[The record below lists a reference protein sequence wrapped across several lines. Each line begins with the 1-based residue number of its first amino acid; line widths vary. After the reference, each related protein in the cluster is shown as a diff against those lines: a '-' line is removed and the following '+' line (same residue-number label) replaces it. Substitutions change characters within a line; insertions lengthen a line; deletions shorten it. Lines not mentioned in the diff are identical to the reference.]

1 MGKPTVY
8 IAVDPGAKGGI
19 AIRDRSSVVTIP
31 FANLQLPQEVVSPPR
46 KAKAHDDVELPY
58 EVEAHGDAERRAN
71 VAIEKSRSKSRE
83 FACTNYAA
91 NLVAGAIKSHFKRGH
106 CKVVFVDPRDWQKFC
121 NVVGSGNEKGRPYT
135 DFAEVE
141 LGVNPAASEHEKA
154 ARCILHWAESTNAW
168 GAGA

>member
-1 MGKPTVY
+1 MPKPKPSTVS
-8 IAVDPGAKGGI
+8 IAVDIGKDGGI
-19 AIRDRSSVVTIP
+19 AIRDGSSVVTMP
-31 FANLQLPQEVVSPPR
+31 FTNLQLP
-46 KAKAHDDVELPY
+46 Y
-58 EVEAHGDAERRAN
+58 EIEAHGDAERRAN

-121 NVVGSGNEKGRPYT
+121 NVVGSGNDKGRPYT

-154 ARCILHWAESTNAW
+154 ARCILHWAEKVGAW
-168 GAGA
+168 EDNRGA